1 MQFRCHRVLWLGSP
15 LRHLRFQTRLR
26 SRHREPPRC
35 QSPTPSRLPHC
46 RRRQG
51 PNSHPRSALITRP
64 RRRRGHSTVR
74 LRDTARG
81 TARTL
86 LTTSSCGNTRTGN
99 GGIEPATVAPESM
112 AEGPPESLGILGTR
126 GTLGS
131 PEVPGNRGIEAAE
144 EEAKALVNKRA
155 KLEGAGIH
163 TQGLLRLPREH

>member
-1 MQFRCHRVLWLGSP
+1 MQFRCHRVLWLGLP
-15 LRHLRFQTRLR
+15 LQHLHFRTRLR

-35 QSPTPSRLPHC
+35 RSPTPSRLPHC
-46 RRRQG
+46 RRQG
-51 PNSHPRSALITRP
+51 PNSHPHPRSALITRP

-99 GGIEPATVAPESM
+99 GGIEPGTGAPENM

-126 GTLGS
+126 GS
-131 PEVPGNRGIEAAE
+131 PEVLGNRGIEAAE
-144 EEAKALVNKRA
+144 KEAEALVNKRA
-155 KLEGAGIH
+155 TLEGAGIH